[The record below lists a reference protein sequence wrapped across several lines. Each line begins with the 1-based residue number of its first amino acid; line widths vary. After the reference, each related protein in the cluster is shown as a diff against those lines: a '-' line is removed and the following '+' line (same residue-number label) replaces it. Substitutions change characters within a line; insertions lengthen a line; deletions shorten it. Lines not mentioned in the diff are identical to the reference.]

1 MLAKLLNRPLWTPW
15 IVILALLIANFT
27 IATLFGNLTELPPR
41 SWQTWSV
48 VAIVGSSGLARLSDG
63 LLSVPPM
70 VTCTRTSGRLVPRPA
85 CLTVCTARMS
95 SVGLRSGV
103 PKTW

>member
-48 VAIVGSSGLARLSDG
+48 IAIVGWAFIGAAINLAWVNAQDQHH
-63 LLSVPPM
+63 
-70 VTCTRTSGRLVPRPA
+70 A
-85 CLTVCTARMS
+85 EDEA
-95 SVGLRSGV
+95 
-103 PKTW
+103 

>member
-1 MLAKLLNRPLWTPW
+1 MLAKLFNLPLWTPW

-48 VAIVGSSGLARLSDG
+48 VAIVAWAFIGAAINFAWVNAQDRHQDEEE
-63 LLSVPPM
+63 
-70 VTCTRTSGRLVPRPA
+70 A
-85 CLTVCTARMS
+85 
-95 SVGLRSGV
+95 
-103 PKTW
+103 